1 MNFHSILSLYKKP
14 ENKIRIR
21 NVYQL
26 LRRELMKW
34 ILRNIFITMGNH
46 IVKYLY
52 FDDIPRISMFSI
64 EIGEHFC
71 ARRQLIDISNAN
83 FIFWFFIKWKYA
95 MEVHGKTA
103 EILVCA
109 WEIRIFNFL
118 LFSLTKMS
126 GEVYPPIS
134 GSEICRIVA
143 QNRRCWRGWMGRVSC
158 VSNIRI
164 L

>member
-95 MEVHGKTA
+95 MEVHGKIA

-109 WEIRIFNFL
+109 WEICIFNLL

-126 GEVYPPIS
+126 EMCNHLSLGAKYIHWALCTVFKQFSSIYNKVVP
-134 GSEICRIVA
+134 SEI
-143 QNRRCWRGWMGRVSC
+143 W
-158 VSNIRI
+158 
-164 L
+164 